1 MKLWYCKEKETVNG
15 VHLSPYAIENG
26 YLDYYTLGKLVDDR
40 ILNNN
45 IFSETIDQWEL
56 YNGYDDE
63 DEDGNYQEVY
73 QWYIISDYG
82 AEFLQSYTTE
92 IVYYND
98 NLDMYLWG
106 ITHFGTSWDYVLT
119 DIKLDKLDK
128 MTYQVAGAR
137 ARVQL
142 PSYLIGT
149 TVYHI

>member
-128 MTYQVAGAR
+128 MTY
-137 ARVQL
+137 
-142 PSYLIGT
+142 
-149 TVYHI
+149 